1 MSMATLV
8 RWEPFRELAALQND
22 MGRLMSTFLGQ
33 GQVNGENGERSWMP
47 AVDVWETDNE
57 LVYAFD
63 IPGISEDEISVE
75 YDDGALTV
83 SGKRERTEQSED
95 DRFYRYERRF
105 GSFSRTVGL
114 PQGVE
119 EDAIQADYRNGV
131 LEIHVPKPEAPK
143 PRRIQ
148 IGSGEQATIEGSSK
162 RV

>member
-1 MSMATLV
+1 
-8 RWEPFRELAALQND
+8 
-22 MGRLMSTFLGQ
+22 
-33 GQVNGENGERSWMP
+33 MP

-75 YDDGALTV
+75 YDEGALTV
-83 SGKRERTEQSED
+83 SGKRERTEQSEN

>member
-1 MSMATLV
+1 MATLV

-22 MGRLMSTFLGQ
+22 MGRLMSTFVGQ
-33 GQVNGENGERSWMP
+33 GQVNSENGERSWMP

-83 SGKRERTEQSED
+83 SGQRERTEQRED

-119 EDAIQADYRNGV
+119 EDAIRADYRNGV

-148 IGSGEQATIEGSSK
+148 IGPGDQATIEGSSK